1 MKKKIIILVAI
12 LIIIVPL
19 SVIIFPVIRN
29 NNYKKNILNN
39 IYSNTTYKDIKY
51 LNKDNNYYII
61 KTEDKVLV
69 LDLNYEENLSID
81 IDKLKDNNLELV
93 YRRNNLYYEEKVKN
107 NGKLIY
113 KFYNIETNELEY
125 ETPLG
130 GI

>member
-1 MKKKIIILVAI
+1 MLILVAI

-39 IYSNTTYKDIKY
+39 IYSNTTYKNIKY

-69 LDLNYEENLSID
+69 LDLNYEEITSVD
-81 IDKLKDNNLELV
+81 INKVTDKKLELV
-93 YRRNNLYYEEKVKN
+93 YRRNNLYYEEKVKDG
-107 NGKLIY
+107 GKLIY
-113 KFYNIETNELEY
+113 RFYNVENFELEY
-125 ETPLG
+125 ETSLG